1 MKECWATLTLTV
13 KFPGIHATAFAEM
26 CMWLLYIAALN
37 SILHSFTQWQ
47 RNNFRYSPPILRD
60 FLVRDV
66 SANIRPKQVATMNR
80 IRSPAFQFDLIDPS
94 MAVETNTL
102 CFDSFPW
109 CVLSIGLSSLLIYD
123 VIITKEYSKRS
134 RTYECRYPDVN

>member
-13 KFPGIHATAFAEM
+13 KFSGIHATAFAKM

-47 RNNFRYSPPILRD
+47 KNNFRYSPPILRD